1 MNTEKSKK
9 AFEEAK
15 KYIPG
20 GVNSPV
26 RAFKNVGTY
35 PLFIA
40 RAKGSKI
47 YDIDGNEFIDFVGSW
62 GPMFLG
68 HAKECITE
76 AVRTAAENGLSFG
89 APCAAETELAKLITE
104 LVPCIDVVRMVNS
117 GTEATMSA
125 LRLARGYT
133 GRNIIVKFEG
143 CYHGHSDSLLIKAGS
158 GAATFGSASSAGVP
172 EDFAKYTLVLP
183 YNDIDSLTKAFNK
196 MGNEIAAVIVE
207 PVAGNMGVVPPADG
221 FLQAIRNLTAE
232 YGSLFIAD
240 EVMTGFRLSPSGALG
255 LYGIDADIVTFGKI
269 IGGGMP
275 VGAYGGKRDIMEFV
289 SPSGPV
295 YQAGTLS
302 GNPLAMAAG
311 LAQLRYICNHT
322 NIYDEVEKKGAY
334 LEREFKSVAEQN
346 GIPVCVNRVGS
357 MLSVFFTD
365 NDVTDFKTASACN
378 TECFKLYFNEMLNRG
393 IYLAPSQFESLFL
406 SDAHTDSDLEKTVQA
421 FGEVMSIIKKIVV

>member
-9 AFEEAK
+9 AFDEAK

-26 RAFKNVGTY
+26 RAFANVGTH

-40 RAKGSKI
+40 KAEGSMI
-47 YDIDGNEFIDFVGSW
+47 YDIDGNKFIDYVGSW

-68 HAKECITE
+68 HGKKCIAD
-76 AVRTAAENGLSFG
+76 AVKTAADNGLSFG
-89 APCAAETELAKLITE
+89 APCPAETELAQRICNI
-104 LVPCIDVVRMVNS
+104 VPCVDKVRMVNS

-133 GRNIIVKFEG
+133 GRDIIVKFEG

-158 GAATFGSASSAGVP
+158 GAATFAGASSAGVP
-172 EDFAKYTLVLP
+172 EAFAKYTLVLP
-183 YNDIDSLTKAFNK
+183 YNDETALDSAFK
-196 MGNEIAAVIVE
+196 KFGGKIACVIVE
-207 PVAGNMGVVPPADG
+207 PVAGNMGVVPPKNG
-221 FLQAIRNLTAE
+221 FLQKIRSLTIQ
-232 YGSLFIAD
+232 YGSLFIMD
-240 EVMTGFRLSPSGALG
+240 EVMTGFRLSLSGAAGHFNL
-255 LYGIDADIVTFGKI
+255 DADIITFGKI

-275 VGAYGGKRDIMEFV
+275 VGAYGGKKEIMDFI

-311 LAQLRYICNHT
+311 NAQLKYLQAHT
-322 NIYDEVEKKGAY
+322 EIYDEVEKKGEY
-334 LEREFKSVAEQN
+334 LETEFKASAQKN
-346 GIPVCVNRVGS
+346 GVDIRVNRTGS

-365 NDVTDFKTASACN
+365 NEVLDFASACKSD
-378 TECFKLYFNEMLNRG
+378 TEKFKKYFNEMLKRG
-393 IYLAPSQFESLFL
+393 IYLAPSQFEALFI
-406 SDAHTDSDLEKTVQA
+406 SDAHTCEDLEKTVRE
-421 FGEVMSIIKKIVV
+421 FNEVMKIL

>member
-1 MNTEKSKK
+1 MDTSKSKT
-9 AFEEAK
+9 AFDEAK

-35 PLFIA
+35 PLFIE
-40 RAKGSKI
+40 RANGSKI
-47 YDIDGNEFIDFVGSW
+47 YDIDGNEYIDYVGSW

-68 HAKECITE
+68 HCKEIVLE
-76 AVRTAAENGLSFG
+76 AVKEACDKGMSFG
-89 APCAAETELAKLITE
+89 APCLAETELAKRICS
-104 LVPCIDVVRMVNS
+104 LVPCVDVVRMVNS

-125 LRLARGYT
+125 IRLARGYT

-183 YNDIDSLTKAFNK
+183 YNDIDAIEDAFEK
-196 MGNEIAAVIVE
+196 MGNEIAGVIIE
-207 PVAGNMGVVPPADG
+207 PVAGNMGVVPPKDRY
-221 FLQAIRNLTAE
+221 LQKIREITKK
-232 YGSLFIAD
+232 YGSVFIVD
-240 EVMTGFRLSPSGALG
+240 EVMTGFRLSASGAIGRFG
-255 LYGIDADIVTFGKI
+255 LDADIVTFGKI

-275 VGAYGGKRDIMEFV
+275 VGAYGGKREIMEFV
-289 SPSGPV
+289 SPTGPV

-311 LAQLRYICNHT
+311 NAQIKYLQENPYIYEE
-322 NIYDEVEKKGAY
+322 IEQKGAY
-334 LEREFKSVAEQN
+334 LESEFKKSAEKYGVN
-346 GIPVCVNRVGS
+346 VRVNRVGS
-357 MLSVFFTD
+357 MMSVFFTD
-365 NDVTDFKTASACN
+365 NDVTNFETASKSD
-378 TECFKLYFNEMLNRG
+378 TEKFKVYFNEMLKQG

-406 SDAHTDSDLEKTVQA
+406 SDAHTKADLEKTAAA
-421 FGEVMSIIKKIVV
+421 FDKVMEILR

>member
-1 MNTEKSKK
+1 MNTGKSKE

-26 RAFKNVGTY
+26 RAFANVGTH

-47 YDIDGNEFIDFVGSW
+47 FDIDGNEYIDYVGSW

-68 HAKECITE
+68 HLKDVVIE
-76 AVRTAAENGLSFG
+76 AVKKAVDNGMSFG
-89 APCAAETELAKLITE
+89 APCLGETELAKRICSM
-104 LVPCIDVVRMVNS
+104 VDSVDVVRMVNS
-117 GTEATMSA
+117 GTEATMSSI
-125 LRLARGYT
+125 RLARGFT

-158 GAATFGSASSAGVP
+158 GAATFGRASSAGVP

-183 YNDIDSLTKAFNK
+183 YNDTKALENAFEK
-196 MGNEIAAVIVE
+196 YGSEIAGVIIE
-207 PVAGNMGVVPPADG
+207 PVAGNMGVVIPKDG
-221 FLQAIRNLTAE
+221 YLQKIRELTKK
-232 YGSLFIAD
+232 YGSVFIVD

-255 LYGIDADIVTFGKI
+255 RFGLDADIVTFGKI

-275 VGAYGGKRDIMEFV
+275 VGAYGGKREIMEFV
-289 SPSGPV
+289 SPTGPV

-311 LAQLRYICNHT
+311 NAQLKYISENHY
-322 NIYDEVEKKGAY
+322 IYEEIESKGQY
-334 LEREFKSVAEQN
+334 LEESFKKSADKYGVDIQ
-346 GIPVCVNRVGS
+346 VNRVGS
-357 MLSVFFTD
+357 MMSIFFTD
-365 NDVTDFKTASACN
+365 AKVVDFKTACLSD
-378 TECFKLYFNEMLNRG
+378 TERFKKYFNEMLKRG

-406 SDAHTDSDLEKTVQA
+406 SDAHTKEDIEKTAAA
-421 FGEVMSIIKKIVV
+421 FDEVMGIL

>member
-1 MNTEKSKK
+1 MNTNKSKT
-9 AFEEAK
+9 AFLEAK

-26 RAFKNVGTY
+26 RAFANVGTY

-40 RAKGSKI
+40 KAKGSKV

-68 HAKECITE
+68 HAKECVTE
-76 AVRTAAENGLSFG
+76 AVKAAADNGLSFG
-89 APCAAETELAKLITE
+89 APCLAETELAKRICDI
-104 LVPCIDVVRMVNS
+104 VPCVDVVRMVNS

-125 LRLARGYT
+125 IRLARGYT

-158 GAATFGSASSAGVP
+158 GVATFGSASSAGVP

-183 YNDIDSLTKAFNK
+183 YNDEAALESAFEK
-196 MGNEIAAVIVE
+196 MGSEIAGVIIE
-207 PVAGNMGVVPPADG
+207 PVAGNMGVVPPREG
-221 FLQAIRNLTAE
+221 FLQKIRSLTE
-232 YGSLFIAD
+232 KYGSVFIID
-240 EVMTGFRLSPSGALG
+240 EVMTGFRLSLSGAIG
-255 LYGIDADIVTFGKI
+255 RFGIDADIVTFGKI

-275 VGAYGGKRDIMEFV
+275 VGAYGGMREIMEFV
-289 SPSGPV
+289 SPTGPV

-311 LAQLRYICNHT
+311 NAQLKYLQENAH
-322 NIYDEVEKKGAY
+322 IYEEIEKKGEY
-334 LEREFKSVAEQN
+334 LERAFKEAAEKN
-346 GIPVCVNRVGS
+346 GIDIRINRVGS
-357 MLSVFFTD
+357 MMSVFFTD
-365 NDVTDFKTASACN
+365 TDVTDFETACKSD
-378 TECFKLYFNEMLNRG
+378 TEKFKKYFNEMLKRG

-406 SDAHTDSDLEKTVQA
+406 SDAHTVEDLEKTVIA
-421 FGEVMSIIKKIVV
+421 FNEVMEIL

>member
-1 MNTEKSKK
+1 MNTGKSKT

-26 RAFKNVGTY
+26 RAFANVGTH

-47 YDIDGNEFIDFVGSW
+47 FDIDGNEYIDYVGSW

-68 HAKECITE
+68 HLKDVVIE
-76 AVRTAAENGLSFG
+76 AVKKAVDNGMSFG
-89 APCAAETELAKLITE
+89 APCLGETELAKRICSM
-104 LVPCIDVVRMVNS
+104 VDSVDVVRMVNS
-117 GTEATMSA
+117 GTEATMSSI
-125 LRLARGYT
+125 RLARGFT

-183 YNDIDSLTKAFNK
+183 YNDTKALENAFEK
-196 MGNEIAAVIVE
+196 YGSEIAGVIIE
-207 PVAGNMGVVPPADG
+207 PVAGNMGVVIPKDG
-221 FLQAIRNLTAE
+221 YLQKIRELTKK
-232 YGSLFIAD
+232 YGSVFIVD

-255 LYGIDADIVTFGKI
+255 RFGLDADIVTFGKI

-275 VGAYGGKRDIMEFV
+275 VGAYGGKREIMEFV
-289 SPSGPV
+289 SPTGPV

-311 LAQLRYICNHT
+311 NAQLKYISENHY
-322 NIYDEVEKKGAY
+322 IYEEIESKGQY
-334 LEREFKSVAEQN
+334 LEESFKKSADKH
-346 GIPVCVNRVGS
+346 GINIQINRIGS
-357 MLSVFFTD
+357 MMSIFFTD
-365 NDVTDFKTASACN
+365 TEVVDFKTACLSD
-378 TECFKLYFNEMLNRG
+378 TERFKKYFNEMLKRG
-393 IYLAPSQFESLFL
+393 IYPAPSQFESLFL
-406 SDAHTDSDLEKTVQA
+406 SDAHTKEDIEKTAAA
-421 FGEVMSIIKKIVV
+421 FDEVMGIL